1 MQRIIANLLFVQVVD
16 CSEFNSDSYYYYKF
30 NTTAIEVIK
39 DLKLQSEFSN
49 ETVFA
54 KVLLT

>member
-1 MQRIIANLLFVQVVD
+1 MQRIIANLLFAQVVD
-16 CSEFNSDSYYYYKF
+16 FSEFNSDSYYYYKY
-30 NTTAIEVIK
+30 NTTAMEGNK

-49 ETVFA
+49 ETVFV